1 MAIDSTES
9 RRNNKKGNRNEGRY
23 LMKLTRVLRVYL
35 SVVVMSGVERLKER
49 PGESKA
55 VGSREAFIS
64 GKYTKRQTK
73 TVVVLLLSLSSTRNG
88 RIVFDLL
95 AAISAILSVAGSP

>member
-1 MAIDSTES
+1 MAIDSTEG
-9 RRNNKKGNRNEGRY
+9 RVRVEPTTKRPNRNEGRY

-35 SVVVMSGVERLKER
+35 SVVVMSAVER

-64 GKYTKRQTK
+64 GKYTKRQRK
-73 TVVVLLLSLSSTRNG
+73 TVVVPLLSLSSTRNG

-95 AAISAILSVAGSP
+95 AAIRAILSVAGSA